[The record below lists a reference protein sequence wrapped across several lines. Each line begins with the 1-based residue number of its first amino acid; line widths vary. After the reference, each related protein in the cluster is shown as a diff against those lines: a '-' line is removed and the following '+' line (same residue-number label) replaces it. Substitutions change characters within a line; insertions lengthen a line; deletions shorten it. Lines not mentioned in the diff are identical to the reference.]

1 METVSVEIS
10 TVDDITKVSEETKD
24 SDVNTN
30 EEEDM
35 DKMMY
40 RQTEASKDDTIKQ
53 LKEVESQLIVE
64 NLSMKKQIDKLKNIA
79 ANMHKELTKEILISE
94 S

>member
-1 METVSVEIS
+1 METVEIS
-10 TVDDITKVSEETKD
+10 ITEESEETKD

-30 EEEDM
+30 KEEGM
-35 DKMMY
+35 DKLMY

-64 NLSMKKQIDKLKNIA
+64 NLSMKKQIDKLKT
-79 ANMHKELTKEILISE
+79 ANMHKELTNSRR